1 MGSVVNRAI
10 PASFSMFVK
19 IRTCFNAIF
28 KGLYMKNERGYK
40 LDTVLYQFLETGTS
54 DITFMGRD
62 QELKWLAFSLY
73 PLSFFLYSPLSMA
86 LKQVL
91 IFTNIEKDYSEVMN
105 LSSDLNIFKH
115 YFFRYYSTLNPCSIF
130 TFLTPWFIL
139 YLSINEFFAFFDFI
153 QLSGKEMDALLI
165 PILTKCHL

>member
-54 DITFMGRD
+54 DITFMGRNE
-62 QELKWLAFSLY
+62 ELK
-73 PLSFFLYSPLSMA
+73 
-86 LKQVL
+86 
-91 IFTNIEKDYSEVMN
+91 
-105 LSSDLNIFKH
+105 
-115 YFFRYYSTLNPCSIF
+115 
-130 TFLTPWFIL
+130 
-139 YLSINEFFAFFDFI
+139 
-153 QLSGKEMDALLI
+153 
-165 PILTKCHL
+165 